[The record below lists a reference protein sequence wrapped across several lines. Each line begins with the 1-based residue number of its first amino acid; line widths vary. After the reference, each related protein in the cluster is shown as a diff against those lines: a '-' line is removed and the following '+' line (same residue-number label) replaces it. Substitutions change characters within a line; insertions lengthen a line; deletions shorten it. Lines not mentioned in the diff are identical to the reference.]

1 MAMPILIIGES
12 GSGKTASLR
21 NFKKGEIYIFEV
33 AGKELPFK
41 NDFDNF
47 VKQRAT
53 YDDIKK
59 ITLAAATKNPNAV
72 KTWVID
78 DSQYLMA
85 FESFARAKETGYSKN
100 VDLARNF
107 KDLIDFVITALPRDW
122 TVYFLHHI
130 AVDEN
135 TGVRHAKTL
144 GKMLDNQLTVE
155 GMFTMVLMTNVLQG
169 KYTFITH
176 NLDGLSTVKSPIGM
190 FVDDEIDNDL
200 KIVDHKVRDYYGWDK
215 PAEVKK
221 NADTKE
227 DK

>member
-21 NFKKGEIYIFEV
+21 NFKKGEVYVFEV
-33 AGKELPFK
+33 AGKELPFR
-41 NDFDNF
+41 NDFDKF

-59 ITLAAATKNPNAV
+59 LTLALAAKDPKAC
-72 KTWVID
+72 KTFVID

-85 FESFARAKETGYSKN
+85 FESFARAKENGYSKN

-107 KDLIDFVITALPRDW
+107 KDIIDFVITQLPRDW

-130 AVDEN
+130 AVDET

-155 GMFTMVLMTNVLQG
+155 GMFTMVLMTNVVQG

-176 NLDGLSTVKSPIGM
+176 NLDGTSTVKSPIGM
-190 FVDDEIDNDL
+190 FADNEIDNDL
-200 KIVDHKVRDYYGWDK
+200 KLVDSAVRKYYGW
-215 PAEVKK
+215 
-221 NADTKE
+221 E
-227 DK
+227 DKEKQEEK